1 MDLKYIFSMNSENF
15 FVIWHCDLH
24 ELVML
29 TIYCFHVQSI
39 MLGALYTLTYSF
51 TIASP

>member
-15 FVIWHCDLH
+15 LAIRHGELELH

-29 TIYCFHVQSI
+29 TIYCFYVQGI
-39 MLGALYTLTYSF
+39 MLCALYTLTY
-51 TIASP
+51 